1 MSALRDNKVLI
12 HNVYKY
18 IRNRGMAHIRIGGKS
33 NSVLMVIRSK
43 HNRTGTIFD
52 VHGLAIALN
61 LNHCVIKES
70 GDIVSIGIDIQDR
83 DACYLA
89 LMGYGY
95 SLRNFMFNRL
105 FTVDVASN
113 QQLYNEFTYKFTSDY
128 SFNVDNGITS
138 LSKLQDYIGASI
150 DTSTWKKVSHN
161 RRISLVD
168 VGKIVDSI
176 KSSRYC
182 YNLSATTEFLV
193 ERLEDFFFDNLIS
206 FKDNNGF
213 NRKANFT
220 DFIPIV
226 SFDFSK
232 SGKVKFYSSSG
243 YIVDKTISDIE
254 IKDLYSAI
262 VTEKM
267 FDSVKISKNE
277 FNYEQFTLI
286 IGK

>member
-33 NSVLMVIRSK
+33 NSVPMVIRSK

-52 VHGLAIALN
+52 VKGLSVALN
-61 LNHCVIKES
+61 LSHCVIKES
-70 GDIVSIGIDIQDR
+70 GDIVSIGIDSRDR
-83 DACYLA
+83 DACYLD
-89 LMGYGY
+89 LFGYGY
-95 SLRNFMFNRL
+95 TLKDFMFNRL

-113 QQLYNEFTYKFTSDY
+113 QQLYNEFTNFTSDY

-138 LSKLQDYIGASI
+138 LSKLQDYIGTSI
-150 DTSTWKKVSHN
+150 NTSLWKKVSHS
-161 RRISLVD
+161 RRISLID
-168 VGKIVDSI
+168 VGKIADTI
-176 KSSRYC
+176 KGSRY
-182 YNLSATTEFLV
+182 YHDLSVTTDYLV
-193 ERLEDFFFDNLIS
+193 ERLEEFFFDNLIS

-243 YIVDKTISDIE
+243 YIIDKTISDIE

-262 VTEKM
+262 VTDKM
-267 FDSVKISKNE
+267 FDSVKISKDE
-277 FNYEQFTLI
+277 LNYEQFTLI

>member
-33 NSVLMVIRSK
+33 NSVSMVIRSK

-52 VHGLAIALN
+52 VKGLSVALN
-61 LNHCVIKES
+61 LSHCVIKES
-70 GDIVSIGIDIQDR
+70 GDIVSIGIDSQDR

-89 LMGYGY
+89 LLGYGY
-95 SLRNFMFNRL
+95 SLRDFMFNRL

-113 QQLYNEFTYKFTSDY
+113 QQLYKEFTYKFTSDY

-232 SGKVKFYSSSG
+232 SGRVKFYSSSG
-243 YIVDKTISDIE
+243 YIIDKTISDIE

-262 VTEKM
+262 VTDKM
-267 FDSVKISKNE
+267 FDGVKISKDE
-277 FNYEQFTLI
+277 LNYEQFTLI

>member
-33 NSVLMVIRSK
+33 NSVPMVIRSK

-52 VHGLAIALN
+52 VKGLSVALN
-61 LNHCVIKES
+61 LSHCVIKES
-70 GDIVSIGIDIQDR
+70 EDIVSIGIDIQDR
-83 DACYLA
+83 DACYLD
-89 LMGYGY
+89 LWGYGY
-95 SLRNFMFNRL
+95 TLKDFMFNRL

-113 QQLYNEFTYKFTSDY
+113 QQLYNEFTNFTSSY

-138 LSKLQDYIGASI
+138 VNELQDYIGTSI
-150 DTSTWKKVSHN
+150 NTSLWKKVSHS

-168 VGKIVDSI
+168 VGKIADTV
-176 KSSRYC
+176 KGSRY
-182 YNLSATTEFLV
+182 YHDLSVNTDYLIG
-193 ERLEDFFFDNLIS
+193 RLEEFFFDNLIS

-232 SGKVKFYSSSG
+232 SGRVKFYSSSG
-243 YIVDKTISDIE
+243 YIIDKTISDIE

-262 VTEKM
+262 VTDKM
-267 FDSVKISKNE
+267 FDSVKISKDE

>member
-1 MSALRDNKVLI
+1 MSALRDNRILI

-33 NSVLMVIRSK
+33 NSVPMVIRSK

-52 VHGLAIALN
+52 VRGLSVALN
-61 LNHCVIKES
+61 LSHCVIKES
-70 GDIVSIGIDIQDR
+70 GDIVSIGIDSLDR
-83 DACYLA
+83 DACYLD
-89 LMGYGY
+89 LFGYGY
-95 SLRNFMFNRL
+95 TLRDFMFNRL

-113 QQLYNEFTYKFTSDY
+113 QQLYKEFTNFTSDY

-138 LSKLQDYIGASI
+138 VSELQDYIGVSI
-150 DTSTWKKVSHN
+150 DTSLWKKVSHS
-161 RRISLVD
+161 RRISLID
-168 VGKIVDSI
+168 VGKVADTI
-176 KSSRYC
+176 KGSRY
-182 YNLSATTEFLV
+182 YHDLSVTTEYLV
-193 ERLEDFFFDNLIS
+193 ERLEEFFFDNLIS

-220 DFIPIV
+220 YFIPIV

-243 YIVDKTISDIE
+243 YIIDKTISDIE

-262 VTEKM
+262 VTDKM
-267 FDSVKISKNE
+267 FDSVKISKDKL
-277 FNYEQFTLI
+277 NYEQFTLI

>member
-33 NSVLMVIRSK
+33 NSVPMVIRSK

-52 VHGLAIALN
+52 VKGLSVALN

-70 GDIVSIGIDIQDR
+70 GDIVSIGIDSQDR
-83 DACYLA
+83 DACYLD
-89 LMGYGY
+89 LFGYGY
-95 SLRNFMFNRL
+95 TLKDFMFNRL

-113 QQLYNEFTYKFTSDY
+113 QQLYNEFTNFTSSY

-138 LSKLQDYIGASI
+138 VSELQDYIGTSI
-150 DTSTWKKVSHN
+150 NTSLWKKVSHS
-161 RRISLVD
+161 RRISLID
-168 VGKIVDSI
+168 VGKIADTI
-176 KSSRYC
+176 KGSRY
-182 YNLSATTEFLV
+182 YYDLSDTTEYLV

-232 SGKVKFYSSSG
+232 SGKVKFYNSSG
-243 YIVDKTISDIE
+243 YIIDKTISDIE

-262 VTEKM
+262 VTDKM
-267 FDSVKISKNE
+267 FDGVKISKDE
-277 FNYEQFTLI
+277 LNYEQFTLI

>member
-33 NSVLMVIRSK
+33 NSVPMVIRSK

-52 VHGLAIALN
+52 VRGLSIALN
-61 LNHCVIKES
+61 LSHCVIKES
-70 GDIVSIGIDIQDR
+70 GDIVSIGIDSRDR
-83 DACYLA
+83 DACYLD
-89 LMGYGY
+89 LFGYGY
-95 SLRNFMFNRL
+95 TLKDFMFNRL

-113 QQLYNEFTYKFTSDY
+113 QQLYNEFTNFTSSY

-138 LSKLQDYIGASI
+138 VNELHDYIGTSI
-150 DTSTWKKVSHN
+150 NTSLWKKVSHS
-161 RRISLVD
+161 RRINLVD
-168 VGKIVDSI
+168 VGKILDTI
-176 KSSRYC
+176 RSSRYS
-182 YNLSATTEFLV
+182 YDLSVTNEYLV

-232 SGKVKFYSSSG
+232 SGRVKFYSSSG
-243 YIVDKTISDIE
+243 YIIDKTISDIE

-262 VTEKM
+262 VTDKM
-267 FDSVKISKNE
+267 FDGVKISKDE
-277 FNYEQFTLI
+277 LNYEQFTLI

>member
-1 MSALRDNKVLI
+1 MSALRDNRVLI

-33 NSVLMVIRSK
+33 NSVPMVIRSK
-43 HNRTGTIFD
+43 HNRTGTISG
-52 VHGLAIALN
+52 VHGLAVVLN
-61 LNHCVIKES
+61 LSHCVIKES
-70 GDIVSIGIDIQDR
+70 GDIVSIGIDSLDR
-83 DACYLA
+83 DACYLD
-89 LMGYGY
+89 LFGYGY
-95 SLRNFMFNRL
+95 TLKEFMFNRL

-113 QQLYNEFTYKFTSDY
+113 QQLYNEFTNFTSDY

-176 KSSRYC
+176 KSSRYS
-182 YNLSATTEFLV
+182 YDLSATTDYLV
-193 ERLEDFFFDNLIS
+193 ERLEEFFFDNLIS

-243 YIVDKTISDIE
+243 YIIDRTISDVD
-254 IKDLYSAI
+254 IKDLYNAI

-267 FDSVKISKNE
+267 FDSVKISKDE
-277 FNYEQFTLI
+277 LNYEQFTLI

>member
-33 NSVLMVIRSK
+33 NSVPMVIRSK
-43 HNRTGTIFD
+43 HNRIGTIFD
-52 VHGLAIALN
+52 VKGLSVALN
-61 LNHCVIKES
+61 LSHCVIKES
-70 GDIVSIGIDIQDR
+70 GDIVSIGIDSQDR
-83 DACYLA
+83 DACYLD
-89 LMGYGY
+89 LWGGYGY
-95 SLRNFMFNRL
+95 TLKDFMFNRL
-105 FTVDVASN
+105 FAVDVASN
-113 QQLYNEFTYKFTSDY
+113 QQLYNEFTNFTSDY
-128 SFNVDNGITS
+128 SFNIDNGITS
-138 LSKLQDYIGASI
+138 VSELQDYIGTSI
-150 DTSTWKKVSHN
+150 NTSLWKKVSHS
-161 RRISLVD
+161 RRISLID
-168 VGKIVDSI
+168 VGKIADTI
-176 KSSRYC
+176 KGSRY
-182 YNLSATTEFLV
+182 YYDLSDTNEYLV

-213 NRKANFT
+213 NRKANFI

-232 SGKVKFYSSSG
+232 GGKVKFYSSSG
-243 YIVDKTISDIE
+243 YIIDKTISDIE

-267 FDSVKISKNE
+267 FDSVKISKDE
-277 FNYEQFTLI
+277 LNYEQFTLI

>member
-33 NSVLMVIRSK
+33 NSVPMVIRSK

-52 VHGLAIALN
+52 VKGLSVALN
-61 LNHCVIKES
+61 LSHCVIKES
-70 GDIVSIGIDIQDR
+70 GDIVLIGIDSQDR
-83 DACYLA
+83 DACYLD
-89 LMGYGY
+89 LWGYGY
-95 SLRNFMFNRL
+95 TLKDFMFNRL

-113 QQLYNEFTYKFTSDY
+113 QQLYNEFTNFTSDY

-138 LSKLQDYIGASI
+138 VSELQDYIGTSI
-150 DTSTWKKVSHN
+150 NTSLWKKVSHS
-161 RRISLVD
+161 RRISLID
-168 VGKIVDSI
+168 VGKIADTI
-176 KSSRYC
+176 KGSRY
-182 YNLSATTEFLV
+182 YYDLSDTTEYLV
-193 ERLEDFFFDNLIS
+193 ERLEEFFFDNLIS
-206 FKDNNGF
+206 FKDNIGF

-232 SGKVKFYSSSG
+232 SGKVKFYNSSG
-243 YIVDKTISDIE
+243 YIIDKTISDIE

-262 VTEKM
+262 VTDKM
-267 FDSVKISKNE
+267 FDSVKISKDE
-277 FNYEQFTLI
+277 LNYGQFTLI

>member
-1 MSALRDNKVLI
+1 MGNILRDNKVLI

-33 NSVLMVIRSK
+33 NSVPMVIRSK
-43 HNRTGTIFD
+43 HNRNGTIFD

-70 GDIVSIGIDIQDR
+70 GDIISIGIDSQDR
-83 DACYLA
+83 DACYLD
-89 LMGYGY
+89 LFGYGY
-95 SLRNFMFNRL
+95 TLKDFMFNRL

-113 QQLYNEFTYKFTSDY
+113 QQLYNEFTNFTSDY

-150 DTSTWKKVSHN
+150 DTSTWKKVSHS

-182 YNLSATTEFLV
+182 YNLSATTEYLV

-243 YIVDKTISDIE
+243 YIIDKTISDIE

>member
-33 NSVLMVIRSK
+33 NSVPMVIRSK

-52 VHGLAIALN
+52 VRGLSVALN
-61 LNHCVIKES
+61 LSHCVIKES
-70 GDIVSIGIDIQDR
+70 GDIVSIGIDSQDR
-83 DACYLA
+83 DACYLD
-89 LMGYGY
+89 LFGYGY
-95 SLRNFMFNRL
+95 TLKEFMFNRL

-113 QQLYNEFTYKFTSDY
+113 QQLYNEFTNFTSNY

-138 LSKLQDYIGASI
+138 VSELQDYIGTSI
-150 DTSTWKKVSHN
+150 NTSLWKKVSHS

-168 VGKIVDSI
+168 VGKIADTI
-176 KSSRYC
+176 KSSRY
-182 YNLSATTEFLV
+182 YHDLSATTGYLV

-213 NRKANFT
+213 NMKANFT

-243 YIVDKTISDIE
+243 YIIDKTISDIE

-262 VTEKM
+262 VTDKM

>member
-18 IRNRGMAHIRIGGKS
+18 IRNRGIAHIRIGGKS
-33 NSVLMVIRSK
+33 NSVPMVIRSK

-70 GDIVSIGIDIQDR
+70 GDIISIGIDSQDR
-83 DACYLA
+83 DACYLD
-89 LMGYGY
+89 LFGYGY
-95 SLRNFMFNRL
+95 TLKDFMFNRL

-113 QQLYNEFTYKFTSDY
+113 QQLYNEFTNFTSDY

-150 DTSTWKKVSHN
+150 DTSTWKKVSHS
-161 RRISLVD
+161 RRIRLVD

-182 YNLSATTEFLV
+182 YNLSATTEYLV

-243 YIVDKTISDIE
+243 YIIDKTISDIE

-262 VTEKM
+262 VTDKM

>member
-18 IRNRGMAHIRIGGKS
+18 IRNRGITHIRIGGKS
-33 NSVLMVIRSK
+33 NSVPMVVRSK

-52 VHGLAIALN
+52 VKGLAVALN
-61 LNHCVIKES
+61 LSHCVIKES
-70 GDIVSIGIDIQDR
+70 GDIVSIGIDSQDR
-83 DACYLA
+83 DACYLD
-89 LMGYGY
+89 LFGYGY
-95 SLRNFMFNRL
+95 TLKDFMFNRL

-113 QQLYNEFTYKFTSDY
+113 QQLYNEFTNFTSDY

-138 LSKLQDYIGASI
+138 VSELQGYIGASI
-150 DTSTWKKVSHN
+150 NTSLWKKVSHT
-161 RRISLVD
+161 RRISLID
-168 VGKIVDSI
+168 VGKIADTI
-176 KSSRYC
+176 KGSRY
-182 YNLSATTEFLV
+182 YHDLSVTTDYLV
-193 ERLEDFFFDNLIS
+193 ERLEEFFFDNLIS

-220 DFIPIV
+220 DFIPVV

-243 YIVDKTISDIE
+243 YIIDKTISDIE

-262 VTEKM
+262 VTDKM
-267 FDSVKISKNE
+267 FDSVKIAKDE
-277 FNYEQFTLI
+277 LNYEQFTLI

>member
-12 HNVYKY
+12 HKVYKY

-33 NSVLMVIRSK
+33 NSVPMVIRSK

-52 VHGLAIALN
+52 VKGLSVALN
-61 LNHCVIKES
+61 LSHCVIKES
-70 GDIVSIGIDIQDR
+70 GDIVSIGIDSQDR
-83 DACYLA
+83 DACYLD
-89 LMGYGY
+89 LWGYGY
-95 SLRNFMFNRL
+95 TLKDFMFNRL

-113 QQLYNEFTYKFTSDY
+113 QQLYNEFTNFTSDY
-128 SFNVDNGITS
+128 SFNVDNGIKS
-138 LSKLQDYIGASI
+138 VSELQDYIGTSI
-150 DTSTWKKVSHN
+150 NTSLWKKVSHN
-161 RRISLVD
+161 RRISFVD
-168 VGKIVDSI
+168 VGKIADTI
-176 KSSRYC
+176 KGSRY
-182 YNLSATTEFLV
+182 YYDLSDTTEYLV
-193 ERLEDFFFDNLIS
+193 ERLEEFFFDNLIS

-232 SGKVKFYSSSG
+232 SGRVKFYSSSG
-243 YIVDKTISDIE
+243 YIIDKTISDIE

-267 FDSVKISKNE
+267 FDSVKISKDE
-277 FNYEQFTLI
+277 LNYEQFTLI

>member
-33 NSVLMVIRSK
+33 NSVPMVIRSK

-52 VHGLAIALN
+52 VHGLAIELN

-70 GDIVSIGIDIQDR
+70 GDIISIGIDSRDR
-83 DACYLA
+83 DACYLC
-89 LMGYGY
+89 LLGYGY

-138 LSKLQDYIGASI
+138 LSELQAYIGASI
-150 DTSTWKKVSHN
+150 DTSAWKKVSHN

-176 KSSRYC
+176 KNSRYC

-220 DFIPIV
+220 DFIPVV

-243 YIVDKTISDIE
+243 YIIDKTISDIE

-262 VTEKM
+262 VTDKM
-267 FDSVKISKNE
+267 FDSVKISKDE
-277 FNYEQFTLI
+277 LNYEQFTLI

>member
-33 NSVLMVIRSK
+33 NSVPMVIRSK

-128 SFNVDNGITS
+128 SFNVDNWITS

-243 YIVDKTISDIE
+243 YIIDKTISDIE

>member
-1 MSALRDNKVLI
+1 MSALRDNRILI

-33 NSVLMVIRSK
+33 NSVPMVIRSK

-52 VHGLAIALN
+52 VKGLSVALN
-61 LNHCVIKES
+61 LSHCVIKES
-70 GDIVSIGIDIQDR
+70 GDIVSIGIDSQDR
-83 DACYLA
+83 DACYLD
-89 LMGYGY
+89 LWGYGY
-95 SLRNFMFNRL
+95 TLKNFMFNRL

-213 NRKANFT
+213 NRKANFI

-243 YIVDKTISDIE
+243 YIIDKTISDIE

>member
-18 IRNRGMAHIRIGGKS
+18 IINRGMAHIRIGGKS
-33 NSVLMVIRSK
+33 NSVPMVIRSK

-52 VHGLAIALN
+52 VKGLSVALN
-61 LNHCVIKES
+61 LSHCVIKES
-70 GDIVSIGIDIQDR
+70 GDIVSIGIDSQDR

-89 LMGYGY
+89 LLGYGY
-95 SLRNFMFNRL
+95 SLRDFMFNRL

-113 QQLYNEFTYKFTSDY
+113 QQLYNEFTNFTPDY
-128 SFNVDNGITS
+128 SFNIDNGITS
-138 LSKLQDYIGASI
+138 VSELQDYIGTSI
-150 DTSTWKKVSHN
+150 NTSLWKKVSHS
-161 RRISLVD
+161 RRISLID
-168 VGKIVDSI
+168 VGKIADTI
-176 KSSRYC
+176 KSSRYS
-182 YNLSATTEFLV
+182 YDLSATTEFLV

-243 YIVDKTISDIE
+243 YIIDKTISDIE

>member
-18 IRNRGMAHIRIGGKS
+18 IRNRGMAHIRIGGKP
-33 NSVLMVIRSK
+33 NSVPMVIRSK

-52 VHGLAIALN
+52 VHGLSVALN
-61 LNHCVIKES
+61 LKHCVIKES
-70 GDIVSIGIDIQDR
+70 GDIISIGIDSRDR
-83 DACYLA
+83 DACYLD
-89 LMGYGY
+89 LFGYGY
-95 SLRNFMFNRL
+95 TLKDFMFNRL

-138 LSKLQDYIGASI
+138 LSKLQDYIGTSI

-232 SGKVKFYSSSG
+232 SGRVKFYSSSG
-243 YIVDKTISDIE
+243 YIIDKTISDIE

>member
-18 IRNRGMAHIRIGGKS
+18 VRDRGMAHIRIGGKS
-33 NSVLMVIRSK
+33 NTVPMVIRSK

-52 VHGLAIALN
+52 VRGLSVALN
-61 LNHCVIKES
+61 LSHCIIKES
-70 GDIVSIGIDIQDR
+70 GDIVSIGIDSQDR
-83 DACYLA
+83 DACYLD
-89 LMGYGY
+89 LWGYGY
-95 SLRNFMFNRL
+95 TLKDFMFNRL

-113 QQLYNEFTYKFTSDY
+113 QQLYKEFTYKFTSDY

-138 LSKLQDYIGASI
+138 LSKLQDYLGASI

-176 KSSRYC
+176 KNSRYC

-243 YIVDKTISDIE
+243 YIIDKTISDIE

>member
-33 NSVLMVIRSK
+33 NSVPMVIRSK

-52 VHGLAIALN
+52 VKGLSVALN
-61 LNHCVIKES
+61 LSHCVIKES
-70 GDIVSIGIDIQDR
+70 GDIVSIGIDSQDR

-89 LMGYGY
+89 LLGYGY
-95 SLRNFMFNRL
+95 SLRDFMFNRL

-113 QQLYNEFTYKFTSDY
+113 QQLYNEFTNFTPDY
-128 SFNVDNGITS
+128 SFNIDNGITS
-138 LSKLQDYIGASI
+138 VSELQDYIGTSI
-150 DTSTWKKVSHN
+150 NTSLWKKVSHS
-161 RRISLVD
+161 RRISLID
-168 VGKIVDSI
+168 VGKIADTI
-176 KSSRYC
+176 KSSRYS
-182 YNLSATTEFLV
+182 YDLSATTEYLV

-232 SGKVKFYSSSG
+232 SGRVKFYSSSG
-243 YIVDKTISDIE
+243 YIIDKTISDIE

-262 VTEKM
+262 LTDKM
-267 FDSVKISKNE
+267 FDSVKISKDE
-277 FNYEQFTLI
+277 LNYEQFTLI

>member
-1 MSALRDNKVLI
+1 MSALRDNRILI

-33 NSVLMVIRSK
+33 NTVPMVIRSK

-52 VHGLAIALN
+52 VKGLSVALN
-61 LNHCVIKES
+61 LSHCVIKEN
-70 GDIVSIGIDIQDR
+70 GDIVSIGIDSQDR
-83 DACYLA
+83 DACYLD
-89 LMGYGY
+89 LWGYGY
-95 SLRNFMFNRL
+95 TLKNFMFNRL

-243 YIVDKTISDIE
+243 YIIDKTISDIE

>member
-33 NSVLMVIRSK
+33 NSVPMVIRSK
-43 HNRTGTIFD
+43 YNRTGTIFD
-52 VHGLAIALN
+52 VKGLSVALN
-61 LNHCVIKES
+61 LSHCVIKES
-70 GDIVSIGIDIQDR
+70 GDIVSIGIDSQDR
-83 DACYLA
+83 DACYLD
-89 LMGYGY
+89 LFGYGY
-95 SLRNFMFNRL
+95 TLKDFMFNRL

-113 QQLYNEFTYKFTSDY
+113 QQLYNEFTNFTPDY

-138 LSKLQDYIGASI
+138 LSKLQAYIGASI
-150 DTSTWKKVSHN
+150 DTSAWKKVSHS
-161 RRISLVD
+161 RRISLID
-168 VGKIVDSI
+168 VGKIADTI
-176 KSSRYC
+176 KGSRY
-182 YNLSATTEFLV
+182 YHDLSVTTDYLV

-213 NRKANFT
+213 NKKANFT

-232 SGKVKFYSSSG
+232 SGKVKFYSSSA
-243 YIVDKTISDIE
+243 YIIDKTISDIE

-262 VTEKM
+262 VTDKM
-267 FDSVKISKNE
+267 FDSVKISKDE
-277 FNYEQFTLI
+277 LNYEQFTLI

>member
-33 NSVLMVIRSK
+33 NSVPMVIRSK

-52 VHGLAIALN
+52 VKGLSVALN
-61 LNHCVIKES
+61 LSHCVIKES
-70 GDIVSIGIDIQDR
+70 EDIVSIGIDIQDR
-83 DACYLA
+83 DACYLD
-89 LMGYGY
+89 LWGYGY
-95 SLRNFMFNRL
+95 TLKDFMFNRL

-113 QQLYNEFTYKFTSDY
+113 QQLYKEFTYKFTSDY

-138 LSKLQDYIGASI
+138 VNELQGYIGTSI
-150 DTSTWKKVSHN
+150 NTSLWKKVSHS

-168 VGKIVDSI
+168 VGKIADTV
-176 KSSRYC
+176 KGSRY
-182 YNLSATTEFLV
+182 YHDLSVTTDYLV
-193 ERLEDFFFDNLIS
+193 GRLEEFFFDNLIS
-206 FKDNNGF
+206 FKNNNGF

-232 SGKVKFYSSSG
+232 SGRVKFYSSSG
-243 YIVDKTISDIE
+243 YIIDKTISDIE

-262 VTEKM
+262 VTDKM
-267 FDSVKISKNE
+267 FDGVKISKDE

>member
-18 IRNRGMAHIRIGGKS
+18 VRDRGMAHIRIGGKS
-33 NSVLMVIRSK
+33 NTVPMVIRSK

-52 VHGLAIALN
+52 VRGLSVALN
-61 LNHCVIKES
+61 LSHCVIKES
-70 GDIVSIGIDIQDR
+70 GDIVSIGIDSQDR
-83 DACYLA
+83 DACYLD
-89 LMGYGY
+89 LWGYGY
-95 SLRNFMFNRL
+95 TLKDFMFNRL

-113 QQLYNEFTYKFTSDY
+113 QQLYNEFTNFTSDY

-138 LSKLQDYIGASI
+138 VSELQDYIGTSI
-150 DTSTWKKVSHN
+150 NTSLWKKVSHN

-168 VGKIVDSI
+168 VGKIADTI
-176 KSSRYC
+176 KGSRY
-182 YNLSATTEFLV
+182 YYDLSDTTEYLV
-193 ERLEDFFFDNLIS
+193 ERLEEFFFDNLIS

-232 SGKVKFYSSSG
+232 SGRVKFYSSSG
-243 YIVDKTISDIE
+243 YIIDKTISDIE

-262 VTEKM
+262 VTDKM
-267 FDSVKISKNE
+267 FDSVKISKDE
-277 FNYEQFTLI
+277 LNYEQFTLI

>member
-33 NSVLMVIRSK
+33 NTVPMVIRSK

-52 VHGLAIALN
+52 VKGLSVALN
-61 LNHCVIKES
+61 LSHCVIKES
-70 GDIVSIGIDIQDR
+70 GDVVSIGIDIRDR
-83 DACYLA
+83 DACYLD
-89 LMGYGY
+89 LWGYGY
-95 SLRNFMFNRL
+95 TLKDFMFNRL

-113 QQLYNEFTYKFTSDY
+113 QQLYNEFTNFTSSY

-138 LSKLQDYIGASI
+138 VSELHGYIGTSI
-150 DTSTWKKVSHN
+150 NTSLWKKVSHS
-161 RRISLVD
+161 RRISLID
-168 VGKIVDSI
+168 VGKIADTI
-176 KSSRYC
+176 KGSRY
-182 YNLSATTEFLV
+182 YYDLSVTTDYLV
-193 ERLEDFFFDNLIS
+193 ERLEEFFFDNLIS

-232 SGKVKFYSSSG
+232 SGKVKFYSSGG
-243 YIVDKTISDIE
+243 YIIDKTISDIE

-262 VTEKM
+262 VTDKM
-267 FDSVKISKNE
+267 FDSVKISKDE
-277 FNYEQFTLI
+277 LNYEQFTLI

>member
-33 NSVLMVIRSK
+33 NSVPMVIRSK

-52 VHGLAIALN
+52 VKGLSVALN
-61 LNHCVIKES
+61 LSHCVIKES
-70 GDIVSIGIDIQDR
+70 GDIVSIGIDSQDR
-83 DACYLA
+83 DACYLD
-89 LMGYGY
+89 LFGYGY
-95 SLRNFMFNRL
+95 TLKDFMFNRL

-113 QQLYNEFTYKFTSDY
+113 QQLYKEFTNFTSDY
-128 SFNVDNGITS
+128 SFNVDKGITS
-138 LSKLQDYIGASI
+138 VNELQDYIGTSI
-150 DTSTWKKVSHN
+150 NTSLWKKVSHS
-161 RRISLVD
+161 RRISLID
-168 VGKIVDSI
+168 VGKIVDTI
-176 KSSRYC
+176 KGSRY
-182 YNLSATTEFLV
+182 YYDLSDTTEYLV
-193 ERLEDFFFDNLIS
+193 ERLEEFFFDNLIS

-213 NRKANFT
+213 NKKANFT

-243 YIVDKTISDIE
+243 YIIDKTISDIE

-262 VTEKM
+262 VTDKM
-267 FDSVKISKNE
+267 FDSVKISKDE
-277 FNYEQFTLI
+277 LNYEQFTLI

>member
-1 MSALRDNKVLI
+1 MSALRDNRILI

-33 NSVLMVIRSK
+33 NTVPMVIRSK

-52 VHGLAIALN
+52 VKGLSVALN
-61 LNHCVIKES
+61 LSHCVIKEN
-70 GDIVSIGIDIQDR
+70 GDIVSIGIDSQDR
-83 DACYLA
+83 DACYLD
-89 LMGYGY
+89 LWGYGY
-95 SLRNFMFNRL
+95 TLKNFMFNRL

-176 KSSRYC
+176 KSSGYC

-243 YIVDKTISDIE
+243 YIIDKTISDIE

-262 VTEKM
+262 VNEKM

>member
-33 NSVLMVIRSK
+33 NSVPMVIRSK

-52 VHGLAIALN
+52 VRGLSVALN
-61 LNHCVIKES
+61 LSHCVIKES
-70 GDIVSIGIDIQDR
+70 GDIVSIGIDSQDR
-83 DACYLA
+83 DACYLD
-89 LMGYGY
+89 LFGYGY
-95 SLRNFMFNRL
+95 TLKEFMFNRL

-113 QQLYNEFTYKFTSDY
+113 QQLYNEFTNFTSNY

-138 LSKLQDYIGASI
+138 VSELQDYIGTSI
-150 DTSTWKKVSHN
+150 NTSLWKKVSHT
-161 RRISLVD
+161 RRISLID
-168 VGKIVDSI
+168 VGKIADTI
-176 KSSRYC
+176 KGSRY
-182 YNLSATTEFLV
+182 YYDLSDTTEYLV
-193 ERLEDFFFDNLIS
+193 ERLEDFFFDNLIF

-243 YIVDKTISDIE
+243 YINDKTISDIE

>member
-33 NSVLMVIRSK
+33 NSVPMVIRSK

-52 VHGLAIALN
+52 VKGLSVALN
-61 LNHCVIKES
+61 LSHCVIKES
-70 GDIVSIGIDIQDR
+70 GDIVSIGIDSQDR
-83 DACYLA
+83 DACYLD
-89 LMGYGY
+89 LWGYGY
-95 SLRNFMFNRL
+95 TLKDFMFNRL

-113 QQLYNEFTYKFTSDY
+113 QQLYNEFTNFTSDY
-128 SFNVDNGITS
+128 SFNIDNGITS
-138 LSKLQDYIGASI
+138 VSELQDYIGTSI
-150 DTSTWKKVSHN
+150 NTSLWKKVSHS
-161 RRISLVD
+161 RRISLID
-168 VGKIVDSI
+168 VGKIADTI
-176 KSSRYC
+176 KGSRY
-182 YNLSATTEFLV
+182 YYDLSDTTEYLV
-193 ERLEDFFFDNLIS
+193 ERLEEFFFDNLIS

-243 YIVDKTISDIE
+243 YIIDKTISDIE

-262 VTEKM
+262 VTDKM
-267 FDSVKISKNE
+267 FDSVKISKDE
-277 FNYEQFTLI
+277 LNYGQFTLI

>member
-33 NSVLMVIRSK
+33 NSVPMVIRSK

-52 VHGLAIALN
+52 VKGLSVALN
-61 LNHCVIKES
+61 LSHCVIKEN
-70 GDIVSIGIDIQDR
+70 GDIVSIGIDSQDR

-89 LMGYGY
+89 LLGYGY
-95 SLRNFMFNRL
+95 SLRNFIFNRL
-105 FTVDVASN
+105 FTVDLASN
-113 QQLYNEFTYKFTSDY
+113 QQLYNEFTNFTPSY
-128 SFNVDNGITS
+128 SFNVDKGITS
-138 LSKLQDYIGASI
+138 VSELQDYIGKSI
-150 DTSTWKKVSHN
+150 DTSLWKKVSHS
-161 RRISLVD
+161 RRINLVD
-168 VGKIVDSI
+168 VGNILDTI
-176 KSSRYC
+176 RGSRYS
-182 YNLSATTEFLV
+182 YDLSATNEYLV

-232 SGKVKFYSSSG
+232 SGRVKFYSSSG
-243 YIVDKTISDIE
+243 YIIDKTISDIE

-262 VTEKM
+262 VTDKM
-267 FDSVKISKNE
+267 FDGVKISKDE
-277 FNYEQFTLI
+277 LNYEQFTLI

>member
-18 IRNRGMAHIRIGGKS
+18 IRNRGMAHISIGGKS
-33 NSVLMVIRSK
+33 NSVPMVIRSK
-43 HNRTGTIFD
+43 HNRTGTIFN
-52 VHGLAIALN
+52 VKGLSIALN
-61 LNHCVIKES
+61 LSHCVIKES
-70 GDIVSIGIDIQDR
+70 GDIVSIGIDIRDR
-83 DACYLA
+83 DACYLC
-89 LMGYGY
+89 LLGYGY

-138 LSKLQDYIGASI
+138 LGKLQDYIGASI

-243 YIVDKTISDIE
+243 YIIDKTISDIE

>member
-1 MSALRDNKVLI
+1 MSALRDNKILI

-18 IRNRGMAHIRIGGKS
+18 IRNRGMAYIKIGGIS
-33 NSVLMVIRSK
+33 NTVPMVIRSK
-43 HNRTGTIFD
+43 HNCTGTIFD
-52 VHGLAIALN
+52 VKGLAVALN
-61 LNHCVIKES
+61 LSHCVIEES
-70 GDIVSIGIDIQDR
+70 GDIVSIGIDSQDR
-83 DACYLA
+83 DACYLD
-89 LMGYGY
+89 LHGYGY
-95 SLRNFMFNRL
+95 TLINFMFNRL

-113 QQLYNEFTYKFTSDY
+113 QQLYKEFTYKFTSDY
-128 SFNVDNGITS
+128 SFNVDKGITS
-138 LSKLQDYIGASI
+138 VSELQDYIGKSI
-150 DTSTWKKVSHN
+150 DTSLWKKVSHS

-168 VGKIVDSI
+168 VGKIVDTI

-182 YNLSATTEFLV
+182 YDLYATTEYLV

-213 NRKANFT
+213 NKKANFT

-267 FDSVKISKNE
+267 FDSVKISKDE
-277 FNYEQFTLI
+277 LNYGQFTLI

>member
-18 IRNRGMAHIRIGGKS
+18 IRNRGMAHIRINGKS
-33 NSVLMVIRSK
+33 NSVPMVIRSK

-52 VHGLAIALN
+52 VKGLSVALN
-61 LNHCVIKES
+61 LSHCVIKES
-70 GDIVSIGIDIQDR
+70 EDIVSIGIDIQDR
-83 DACYLA
+83 DACYLD
-89 LMGYGY
+89 LWGYGY
-95 SLRNFMFNRL
+95 TLKDFMFNRL

-113 QQLYNEFTYKFTSDY
+113 QQLYNEFTNFTSSY

-138 LSKLQDYIGASI
+138 VNELQDYIGTSI
-150 DTSTWKKVSHN
+150 NTSLWKKVSHS

-168 VGKIVDSI
+168 VGKIADTV
-176 KSSRYC
+176 KGSRY
-182 YNLSATTEFLV
+182 YHDLSVTTDYLIG
-193 ERLEDFFFDNLIS
+193 RLEEFFFDNLIS

-232 SGKVKFYSSSG
+232 SGRVKFYSSSG
-243 YIVDKTISDIE
+243 YIIDKTISDIE

-267 FDSVKISKNE
+267 FDSVKISKDE

>member
-33 NSVLMVIRSK
+33 NSVSMVVRSK

-52 VHGLAIALN
+52 VRGLAVALN

-70 GDIVSIGIDIQDR
+70 GDIVSIGIDSQDR
-83 DACYLA
+83 DACYLD
-89 LMGYGY
+89 LFGYGY
-95 SLRNFMFNRL
+95 TLKDFMFNRL

-113 QQLYNEFTYKFTSDY
+113 QQLYKEFTNFTSDY
-128 SFNVDNGITS
+128 SFNVDKGITS
-138 LSKLQDYIGASI
+138 VSELQDYIGKSI
-150 DTSTWKKVSHN
+150 DTSLWKKVSHS

-168 VGKIVDSI
+168 VGKIVDTI

-182 YNLSATTEFLV
+182 YDLSATTEYLV

-232 SGKVKFYSSSG
+232 SGRVKFYSSSG
-243 YIVDKTISDIE
+243 YIIDKTISDIE

>member
-33 NSVLMVIRSK
+33 NSVPMVIRSK

-52 VHGLAIALN
+52 VKGLSVALN
-61 LNHCVIKES
+61 LSHCVIKES
-70 GDIVSIGIDIQDR
+70 GDIVSIGIDSQDR
-83 DACYLA
+83 DACYLD
-89 LMGYGY
+89 LFGYGY
-95 SLRNFMFNRL
+95 TIKDFMFNRL

-168 VGKIVDSI
+168 VGKIADTI
-176 KSSRYC
+176 KGSRY
-182 YNLSATTEFLV
+182 YHDLSVTTDYLV
-193 ERLEDFFFDNLIS
+193 ERLEEFFFDNLIS

-213 NRKANFT
+213 NKKANFT

-243 YIVDKTISDIE
+243 YIIDKTISDIE

-267 FDSVKISKNE
+267 FDSVKISKDE
-277 FNYEQFTLI
+277 LNYEQFTLI